1 MFWVSVTV
9 AQEGFPRTVT
19 DGLGREVTLEKMPE
33 RIVCFCSLG
42 ALAALELKPLAVI
55 ESAVSP
61 SERLSVDRYFP
72 GFLDGIT
79 VIDEDDNY
87 QADPE
92 QVIALEP
99 DLIITYYN
107 DELLSVWE
115 GIAPVYVDVA
125 AYSYQDG
132 VDKILRAYGELF
144 DRTERAEAAIDTFYE
159 RLEAYKKLAPGD
171 RSVMVAGA
179 SDVNVYVVRTENST
193 DCNLLNEVA
202 RCAWPD
208 PTGGDSWSYETT
220 SETVVDLD
228 PDVLYLANWSE
239 LETSVLLSALEADP
253 LMQETTALK
262 NGRVHNLEG
271 YDNPKAEDYANALL
285 LLDTMLPLVYPE
297 VFPEA
302 LTDEQVQEILSSN

>member
-1 MFWVSVTV
+1 
-9 AQEGFPRTVT
+9 
-19 DGLGREVTLEKMPE
+19 MPE

-79 VIDEDDNY
+79 VIDEDESY

-92 QVIALEP
+92 QVIALDP
-99 DLIITYYN
+99 DLIITYDN
-107 DELLSVWE
+107 DDLLSVWE
-115 GIAPVYVDVA
+115 SIAPVYVDVPA
-125 AYSYQDG
+125 FSYQDG
-132 VDKILRAYGELF
+132 VDKILKSYGELF
-144 DRTERAEAAIDTFYE
+144 DRTEQAEAAINTFYE
-159 RLEAYKKLAPGD
+159 RLEAYKKLTPRN

-239 LETSVLLSALEADP
+239 LETGVLLSALEADP
-253 LMQETTALK
+253 LMQETRALK
-262 NGRVHNLEG
+262 EERVYNIPT
-271 YDNPKAEDYANALL
+271 YNNPKAEDYANALL
-285 LLDTMLPLVYPE
+285 LLDTMLPLIYPE
-297 VFPEA
+297 IFPEA
-302 LTDEQVQEILSSN
+302 LTDEQVQDILADNN